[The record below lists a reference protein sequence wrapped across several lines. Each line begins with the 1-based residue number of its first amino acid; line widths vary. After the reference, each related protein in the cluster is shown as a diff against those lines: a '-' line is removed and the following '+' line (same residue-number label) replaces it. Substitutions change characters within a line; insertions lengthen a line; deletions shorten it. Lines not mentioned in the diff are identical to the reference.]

1 MATSSSGIDVN
12 SIVSQLM
19 TVEQR
24 PLTVLKT
31 KEAGF
36 QAKISALGS
45 LKSVVSALQTA
56 AGNLV
61 PVTGTTATQ
70 KFSVFKTTVGDA
82 TIASATSSSSAVA
95 GTYSLEVN
103 QLAKQHSIATSTV
116 ATPFSGTDG
125 TLTTGGTLTIRLDAQ
140 AGSATPSK
148 TTDVTIADGA
158 TPEAIRDAINKASA
172 GVSAVVIN
180 GTAGQQLLLT
190 GDTAG
195 SNQFI
200 KLSGVAGL
208 AYDPNLPP
216 SPLTD
221 PFAQSQAAQGSAFKL
236 NGIAATATTNTV
248 TTAIDGITLTLL
260 KGPEAPATSLSTTLT
275 ISKDNSSLTTG
286 VTALVKAF
294 NDFNTTATS
303 LGNYN
308 ATTKVAAVLNG
319 DSTLR
324 GAQAAF
330 QTWLGKVPAELS
342 TATLQHL
349 SDIGVSLQKD
359 GKLTVDSTKLSAAIA
374 SDFTGVANLV
384 SAYGSAFK
392 AAADGLVAAGGL
404 IAARS
409 DGLSASIVSLGKQ
422 SDVITQRLTEIEKRY
437 RSQFTALDVLLT
449 GMSKTSDYLTQQ
461 LANLPK
467 IS

>member
-1 MATSSSGIDVN
+1 M
-12 SIVSQLM
+12 
-19 TVEQR
+19 
-24 PLTVLKT
+24 
-31 KEAGF
+31 
-36 QAKISALGS
+36 
-45 LKSVVSALQTA
+45 
-56 AGNLV
+56 
-61 PVTGTTATQ
+61 
-70 KFSVFKTTVGDA
+70 
-82 TIASATSSSSAVA
+82 
-95 GTYSLEVN
+95 
-103 QLAKQHSIATSTV
+103 
-116 ATPFSGTDG
+116 
-125 TLTTGGTLTIRLDAQ
+125 
-140 AGSATPSK
+140 
-148 TTDVTIADGA
+148 
-158 TPEAIRDAINKASA
+158 
-172 GVSAVVIN
+172 
-180 GTAGQQLLLT
+180 
-190 GDTAG
+190 
-195 SNQFI
+195 
-200 KLSGVAGL
+200 
-208 AYDPNLPP
+208 
-216 SPLTD
+216 
-221 PFAQSQAAQGSAFKL
+221 
-236 NGIAATATTNTV
+236 
-248 TTAIDGITLTLL
+248 
-260 KGPEAPATSLSTTLT
+260 
-275 ISKDNSSLTTG
+275 
-286 VTALVKAF
+286 
-294 NDFNTTATS
+294 
-303 LGNYN
+303 
-308 ATTKVAAVLNG
+308 LNG

-330 QTWLGKVPAELS
+330 QTLLGKVPAELS